1 MGERHVTIFVTKRS
15 SNCYLRRLGLR
26 TPAGSTATDSNQM
39 KALMAAFLRC
49 SKLRKAFN
57 DQTILDG
64 VNLDVSSGEC
74 LVLLGPSGC
83 GKTTLLNIL
92 CGIAPADSGELVCN
106 GETLDAPGRGIYVP
120 MRRRGFAMVFQDFSL
135 WPHMRVAD
143 NVAFGLRMQGVTR
156 SERKRRV
163 DETLSQVQMTHLRDR
178 LPGELSGGQQQRVA
192 IARALAVRPRLLL
205 LDEPLSALDARLRED
220 LKHELSRLLK
230 TTGITAVYVTHDQQE
245 AFTLGDR
252 VAVMHEGRLAQVD
265 TPEALYNQP
274 ANSFVAGFIGSSNLV
289 GYRRVNGHL
298 VLDDTLRLPLA
309 HEQIPDAGQLM
320 VRRESVCV
328 CTDDACSQD
337 DWISLHGICEQ
348 THFLGD
354 RREAHVRL
362 PNGRTWRGF
371 AEPGIATGTPVHVR
385 FPRSAIRF
393 LAQ

>member
-1 MGERHVTIFVTKRS
+1 M
-15 SNCYLRRLGLR
+15 
-26 TPAGSTATDSNQM
+26 AT
-39 KALMAAFLRC
+39 FLRC
-49 SKLRKAFN
+49 SSLRKAF
-57 DQTILDG
+57 DGQTVLDD
-64 VNLDVSSGEC
+64 VSLDVAAGEC

-92 CGIAPADSGELVCN
+92 CGIVPADGGELACN
-106 GETLDAPGRGIYVP
+106 GQILDAPAQGLHVP

-143 NVAFGLRMQGVTR
+143 NVAFGLRMQGIDR

-163 DETLSQVQMTHLRDR
+163 DDALAQVQMTHLRDR

-230 TTGITAVYVTHDQQE
+230 ETGITAVYVTHDQQE

-252 VAVMHEGRLAQVD
+252 VAVMHQGRLAQVD
-265 TPEALYNQP
+265 TPEMLYNSP

-298 VLDDTLRLPLA
+298 VLDDSLRLPLIS
-309 HEQIPDAGQLM
+309 ERIPDSGQLM

-328 CTDDACSQD
+328 CSDDACSGD
-337 DWISLHGICEQ
+337 NWISLHGTCEQ

-371 AEPGIATGTPVHVR
+371 AEPGIDPGAPVHVR
-385 FPRSAIRF
+385 FPRDAIRF
-393 LAQ
+393 LPQ